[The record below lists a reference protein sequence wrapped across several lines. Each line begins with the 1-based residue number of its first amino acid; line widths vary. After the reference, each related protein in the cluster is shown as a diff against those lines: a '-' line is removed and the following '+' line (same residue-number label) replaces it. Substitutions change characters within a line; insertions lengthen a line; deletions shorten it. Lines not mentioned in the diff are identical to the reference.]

1 MQMARVQF
9 SDRALILFS
18 GICMFIVHQSSDF
31 MYQFINL
38 HLIIY
43 QSTIGVV
50 VLIPVSYLGEWG
62 SIPHKSLTFVVFCW
76 NCPNF
81 KGKNNPLPTEGF
93 WKKLTK
99 TIYK

>member
-1 MQMARVQF
+1 
-9 SDRALILFS
+9 
-18 GICMFIVHQSSDF
+18 
-31 MYQFINL
+31 MYEFINM
-38 HLIIY
+38 HLLIQ

-50 VLIPVSYLGEWG
+50 VLTLASYLGEWG
-62 SIPHKSLTFVVFCW
+62 SIPHKRLTFVVFCW